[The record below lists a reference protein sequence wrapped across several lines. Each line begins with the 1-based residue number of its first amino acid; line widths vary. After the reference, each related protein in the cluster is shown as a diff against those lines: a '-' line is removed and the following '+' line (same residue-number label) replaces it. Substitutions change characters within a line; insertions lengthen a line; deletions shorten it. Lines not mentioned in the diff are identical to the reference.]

1 MRIISNFKDY
11 YDNVSAHGVDT
22 TLVYNRKQE
31 VIPIVDIRGN
41 TSRPVYPYIRHLYNR
56 VEANPMVIGFCGKLY
71 PVVEYKGIYYFCRAD
86 LKLEISFWY
95 ENELREFWACDT
107 EPSYSSLKAYFS
119 QYPVFLY
126 KYKGR
131 DRVVEINP
139 KLSDYSFYK
148 VVDPFTAYQEIVQF
162 LGTFVHPD
170 STTSEPLTEKQSLQK
185 HGMDN
190 MSFKKPKSK
199 KR

>member
-1 MRIISNFKDY
+1 MRIISKFKDY
-11 YDNVSAHGVDT
+11 YDNMSAHGVDT
-22 TLVYNRKQE
+22 TIIYNRKQE
-31 VIPIVDIRGN
+31 VIPIVEIKGN
-41 TSRPVYPYIRHLYNR
+41 TSRLVYPYIRHLYDSR
-56 VEANPMVIGFCGKLY
+56 DDNPMVIGFCGKLY
-71 PVVEYKGIYYFCRAD
+71 PIVEYKGEIYFCRAD
-86 LKLEISFWY
+86 LKLEVSFWY

-107 EPSYSSLKAYFS
+107 EPSYSSLKAYFKDC
-119 QYPVFLY
+119 PVFIY
-126 KYKGR
+126 RHKGM
-131 DRVVEINP
+131 DKIVEINP
-139 KLSDYSFYK
+139 KLSDYRFYK

-199 KR
+199 G